1 MSALP
6 FFSYSYKNTWG
17 MPIYQIALRNAHH
30 NNIEEYHFYKDPP
43 TTIQTLPDSVI
54 EAIFHLVSTAFPTL
68 KKHPIQ
74 TEKGTDLLDPGEI
87 CLFLSVNQQSLSITI
102 EEACRRNESNLIL
115 EDLLQKMHA
124 ILSPYLLFQF
134 QA

>member
-54 EAIFHLVSTAFPTL
+54 ETLFRLVSTAFPTL
-68 KKHPIQ
+68 KKSSCKQ
-74 TEKGTDLLDPGEI
+74 KKGQI
-87 CLFLSVNQQSLSITI
+87 
-102 EEACRRNESNLIL
+102 
-115 EDLLQKMHA
+115 
-124 ILSPYLLFQF
+124 Y
-134 QA
+134 